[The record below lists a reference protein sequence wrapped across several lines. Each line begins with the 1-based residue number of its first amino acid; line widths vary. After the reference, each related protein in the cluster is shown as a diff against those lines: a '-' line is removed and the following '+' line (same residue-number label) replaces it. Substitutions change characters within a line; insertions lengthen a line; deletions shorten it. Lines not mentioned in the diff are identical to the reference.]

1 MCPRSSLSSSKE
13 NVQAVV
19 AQSAD
24 EEGSL
29 RIKIVTTRKIN
40 GFERFPHFSTVLLP
54 VRRAG
59 QKCKAES
66 WVETSIKN
74 AGCRARAKDGQLPLR
89 QGRLH
94 KERE

>member
-24 EEGSL
+24 EEG

-54 VRRAG
+54 VRRAS

-66 WVETSIKN
+66 WVKMSIKN

>member
-13 NVQAVV
+13 SVQAVV

-24 EEGSL
+24 EG
-29 RIKIVTTRKIN
+29 RIKIVTTRN
-40 GFERFPHFSTVLLP
+40 GFEQSPQFSTVLLP

-66 WVETSIKN
+66 WVETTIKN
-74 AGCRARAKDGQLPLR
+74 AGCRARAKDCQLPLR